1 MVIDSYCPPLLI
13 IEAPDEKRCQPWRR
27 WIMLDFSRTFEKY
40 EVLVAQVDK
49 IFAAMQEAHKD
60 CVRCKV
66 YCCDCCYAVFDVT
79 LIEAA
84 YINHHFNKSLTRRER
99 RKVLNRA
106 ERADRKFYQIKRKL
120 QKMYVK
126 EGKSPEEVLSRLAKE
141 RVPCPLL
148 NDGKLC
154 DLYARRPITCR
165 VYGIPTSIGGTPHI
179 CGESGFKEGT
189 AYPTV
194 NLDNMN
200 HRLAELSKDL
210 LQEIGVNNTKM
221 HMSLVPVSA
230 ALMTTYDQ
238 EYFGIQQ
245 RRHPDAQTI
254 A

>member
-1 MVIDSYCPPLLI
+1 
-13 IEAPDEKRCQPWRR
+13 
-27 WIMLDFSRTFEKY
+27 MLDFSKTFVKY

-60 CVRCKV
+60 CVRCKI
-66 YCCDCCYAVFDVT
+66 YCCDCCHAVFDVT
-79 LIEAA
+79 LIESA
-84 YINHHFNKSLTRRER
+84 YINHHFNKLLDR
-99 RKVLNRA
+99 RKRRKILRRS

-120 QKMYVK
+120 QKMHVK
-126 EGKSPEEVLSRLAKE
+126 EGKSSEEVLSHLARE

-148 NDGKLC
+148 NDEKLC
-154 DLYARRPITCR
+154 DLYASRPITCR

-200 HRLAELSKDL
+200 NRLIELSKDL
-210 LQEIGVNNTKM
+210 LQEIGSNHPRM

-230 ALMTTYDQ
+230 ALMTTYDR
-238 EYFGIQQ
+238 EYFGIQ
-245 RRHPDAQTI
+245 RRRLPDAQTI